1 MQLRAAGLRTD
12 KDYLGRSLKAQLKFA
27 GKKGVKYVVILGDEE
42 LKNGQA
48 TVRDM
53 QAGSQ
58 EVVLL
63 TELAAHLAGLIRE
76 AE

>member
-1 MQLRAAGLRTD
+1 MPE
-12 KDYLGRSLKAQLKFA
+12 
-27 GKKGVKYVVILGDEE
+27 KGIKNVIILGDEE

-58 EVVLL
+58 EVVS
-63 TELAAHLAGLIRE
+63 
-76 AE
+76 